1 MRYSTAAAFRDA
13 LEHRLNTRATERQ
26 IAVNVLRK
34 QVAIDRFLAR
44 LTVAAPGRWVVK
56 GAYAIDL
63 RIGSRGRATR
73 DVDLERSD
81 DAEAALHDMRA
92 ASAVDTGDYFRFGV
106 ERSRQR
112 APHDHDR
119 AVRFHVT
126 ADLAG
131 RRFDNFTVDV
141 AFGEVL
147 VDVPDLLDG
156 PDLLAFAG
164 IARTRVPAIPLEV
177 QIAEKVHAYTRVY
190 AGGRRNTRVKDLVD
204 LAYIARISTMD
215 AGKFSAAL
223 RRTFATRRAH
233 EKPEALPPP
242 PAEWAVP
249 YRLLAETLGLPAELA
264 QGYRI
269 AAALVD
275 PVLEG
280 DNLRTWNPAAQR
292 WRAPSEHA

>member
-13 LEHRLNTRATERQ
+13 LEHRLNTWATERQ

-44 LTVAAPGRWVVK
+44 LAVVAPGRWVVK

-63 RIGSRGRATR
+63 RLGSRGRSTR

-81 DAEAALHDMRA
+81 DAEAALHDMRD
-92 ASAVDTGDYFRFGV
+92 ASAVDVGDYFRFGV

-112 APHDHDR
+112 VPHEHDR
-119 AVRFHVT
+119 AVRFHVA

-131 RRFDNFTVDV
+131 RSFDNFTVDV
-141 AFGEVL
+141 AFGELL
-147 VDVPDLLDG
+147 VEGPDVIDG

-164 IARTRVPAIPLEV
+164 IPRTRVPAIPLER
-177 QIAEKVHAYTRVY
+177 QIAEKVHAYTRIY
-190 AGGRRNTRVKDLVD
+190 ASGRRNTRVKDLVD
-204 LAYIARISTMD
+204 LAHIARMSELDGT
-215 AGKFSAAL
+215 KLCAAL
-223 RRTFATRRAH
+223 RRTFATRLTH
-233 EKPEALPPP
+233 EPPTELPFP

-264 QGYRI
+264 QGYGI
-269 AAALVD
+269 AAALVG
-275 PVLEG
+275 PALKG
-280 DNLRTWNPAAQR
+280 HILGMWNPVAQR
-292 WRAPSEHA
+292 WHAPRARA